1 MTMPPAPAPQQAAPP
16 SGLRKSNTQA
26 DDSPV
31 SVSSTF
37 AGRQGSSV
45 LSSHEDSITSS
56 MFGDSESVTTDEIPF
71 VVSRKATGEWE
82 EGGLGISDADTMVPG
97 PEGSPKVIPQL
108 TVQRSAPPQLERGGS
123 RPVEKLRSRRE
134 GAERRGSESTESADD
149 EDEELGLG
157 RERQPRRSTGPL
169 GKPPLPSSKL
179 GVEMMRA
186 NSHDSAVG
194 SESTP
199 EAVTQVVTTP
209 AQEAEEGSMLG
220 STEAA
225 AARTP
230 PEGGDATA
238 GTKEGG
244 RASVD
249 ATPRPAQGSSNR
261 LREEEDATPRPAG
274 K

>member
-1 MTMPPAPAPQQAAPP
+1 
-16 SGLRKSNTQA
+16 
-26 DDSPV
+26 
-31 SVSSTF
+31 
-37 AGRQGSSV
+37 
-45 LSSHEDSITSS
+45 
-56 MFGDSESVTTDEIPF
+56 
-71 VVSRKATGEWE
+71 
-82 EGGLGISDADTMVPG
+82 
-97 PEGSPKVIPQL
+97 
-108 TVQRSAPPQLERGGS
+108 
-123 RPVEKLRSRRE
+123 
-134 GAERRGSESTESADD
+134 TESADD

-209 AQEAEEGSMLG
+209 AQEAEEGSMVG
-220 STEAA
+220 STGPAA
-225 AARTP
+225 TGEEARTP

-238 GTKEGG
+238 ATKEGG

-249 ATPRPAQGSSNR
+249 ATPRPAQGASNR
-261 LREEEDATPRPAG
+261 LLGSSEEEEATPRPVG